1 MDHALSLE
9 VVRVTEAAA
18 LAASHFIGRGVEK
31 AADQAA
37 VDAMRQALNQLSI
50 QGTVVI
56 GEGERD
62 QAPMLYVGETVG
74 NGTGPEVDIAL
85 DPLEGTTLTARG
97 DPGAMSVIAFG
108 EKGKLLKSPDV
119 YMEKLAV
126 GPGVSPELLGL
137 DLPIQENL
145 KRLAHA
151 KGKAIKELKVC
162 VLDRARHAQLIQ
174 GIRDA
179 GAAILLISDGDVS
192 GAMATC
198 LPESEVDLYVGTGG
212 APEGVLAA
220 AALKCLGGWMQGRL
234 IFKTNPEKER
244 GLACGI
250 AEFDKLYGIEEL
262 AGGDVLFCATG
273 VTSGS
278 LLKGICHTSQ
288 QTLSHSLILCSSTK
302 TFRTVET
309 RHQTCLKSI
318 DDCVEQVTMREVNKL

>member
-31 AADQAA
+31 AADQVA

-62 QAPMLYVGETVG
+62 QAPMLYVGEVVG
-74 NGTGPEVDIAL
+74 DGTGPEVDIAL

-151 KGKAIKELKVC
+151 KGKVIKELKVY

-192 GAMATC
+192 GTMATC

-234 IFKTNPEKER
+234 IFKTNEEKER

-250 AEFDKLYGIEEL
+250 TEFEALYGIEDL

-278 LLKGICHTSQ
+278 LLKGIRHTSG
-288 QTLSHSLILCSSTK
+288 QTLLHSLILCSSK
-302 TFRTVET
+302 QTFRTVET
-309 RHQTCLKSI
+309 RHLKS
-318 DDCVEQVTMREVNKL
+318 L

>member
-1 MDHALSLE
+1 MNQALSLE
-9 VVRVTEAAA
+9 IVRVTEITA
-18 LAASHFIGRGVEK
+18 LAASRFIGRGVEK

-37 VDAMRQALNQLSI
+37 VDAMRQALNQLPI

-62 QAPMLYVGETVG
+62 QAPMLYVGEIVG
-74 NGTGPEVDIAL
+74 DGTGPEVDIAL

-126 GPGVSPELLGL
+126 GPGISPELLGL
-137 DLPIQENL
+137 EFPIQENL
-145 KRLAHA
+145 QRLAHA
-151 KGKAIKELKVC
+151 KGKGIEELKVC
-162 VLDRARHAQLIQ
+162 VLDRPRHAQLIQ

-179 GAAILLISDGDVS
+179 GAAILFISDGDVS
-192 GAMATC
+192 GAIATC

-234 IFKTNPEKER
+234 VFKTDEEKKR

-250 AEFDKLYGIEEL
+250 TEFDKLYGIEDL

-278 LLKGICHTSQ
+278 LLEGIRHAPGK
-288 QTLSHSLILCSSTK
+288 TLIHSLVLCSSTQ
-302 TFRTVET
+302 TLRRVET
-309 RHQTCLKSI
+309 RHLKSS
-318 DDCVEQVTMREVNKL
+318 